1 MGKVIFHIDLNSF
14 FASAEEVNNPELVD
28 KPVCV
33 AGTSR
38 RSVISTANY
47 AAREFGVKSAM
58 PISEA
63 LSLCPDLIVVD
74 GHMELYKELSYK
86 FFEQIRKYTDLVEV
100 ASIDE
105 CYADMSIPIKA
116 FKRPLDLAWQIQQEV
131 YQELKLKCSIGVAP
145 NKFLAKMASNMRKPM
160 GIVILRKSEVETKLW
175 NLGINE
181 MFGKGK
187 KTSVMLKAL
196 GINTIGDL
204 ALFDDRNSLNSILGK
219 NRDEIIDKC
228 YGIASDEIITST
240 QLKSISLSTTFN
252 DDIFEY
258 EEIKAILLKL
268 AIRVN
273 ERLVN
278 GEILGNIITL
288 SIRYFNFENIIRS
301 YRLDYPTNDV
311 NVIYETIMYLY
322 DQNLSDKLIRHLGI
336 GVGNLVLT
344 NKVNVQ
350 LNIFNKANNIDNIID
365 DLNQKLTCPGLIKA
379 SSLKK

>member
-1 MGKVIFHIDLNSF
+1 
-14 FASAEEVNNPELVD
+14 
-28 KPVCV
+28 
-33 AGTSR
+33 
-38 RSVISTANY
+38 
-47 AAREFGVKSAM
+47 M

-181 MFGKGK
+181 MFGIGK